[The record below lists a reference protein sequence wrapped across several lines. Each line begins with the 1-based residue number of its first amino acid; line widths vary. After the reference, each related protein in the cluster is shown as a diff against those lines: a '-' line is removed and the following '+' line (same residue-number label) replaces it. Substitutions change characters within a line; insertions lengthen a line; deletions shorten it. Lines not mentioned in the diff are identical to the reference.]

1 MQSRIPGV
9 LPYPVARSNAVVASK
24 PWLTIATLV
33 MGDLLTLAALMA
45 GTVWTRYML
54 GGVFE
59 FQTYWQLWP
68 ALLLF
73 LAVYALLGLY
83 PGVGLSVPE
92 EIRRVF
98 TATTVVYLL
107 LGSTTFLFKEAETYS
122 RAIFLVAWAL
132 SLSGVP
138 LIRALLRHWF
148 AAQPWWGYPVVILGA
163 GKTGVAVVQ
172 ALQQQPGLGLKPVAF
187 LDDDPAKRGEYAGV
201 PVMGGLEL
209 APKIAQEWGI
219 RHAVLAIPGASR
231 ARLLEV
237 IERYGSAFP
246 RLTLIPDLFGMG
258 SLWVSATDMGGILGL
273 DLRHN
278 LLQPLARWLK
288 RGLDLI
294 GVLVGGLLLLPF
306 VGLLVLLIR
315 LDSRGPVVFA
325 HARLGQDGRPF
336 RALKFRTMVLGA
348 DQVLCEALKQDPAL
362 KAEWERD
369 HKLRRDPRITRVGAW
384 LRRTSLDEL
393 PQLWNVLVG
402 EMSLVGPRPIVQAEV
417 ERYGDR
423 FSLYTRVLPG
433 MTGLWQVSGRN
444 DTGYAQRVALDTYY
458 VRNWSP
464 WLDFYLLARTIWAV
478 VWGKGAY

>member
-423 FSLYTRVLPG
+423 FSLYARVLPG

>member
-1 MQSRIPGV
+1 MQSRIPRV

-24 PWLTIATLV
+24 PWLTIAMLIA
-33 MGDLLTLAALMA
+33 GDLLTLAALMA
-45 GTVWTRYML
+45 GTVWTRYVL
-54 GGVFE
+54 GGVYE

-68 ALLLF
+68 TLLLF
-73 LAVYALLGLY
+73 GAVYALLGLY
-83 PGVGLSVPE
+83 PAVGLSVPE

-98 TATTVVYLL
+98 TATTLVYLL

-132 SLSGVP
+132 SLAGVP
-138 LIRALLRHWF
+138 LTRSLLRHWF
-148 AAQPWWGYPVVILGA
+148 SAKPWWGYPVVILGA
-163 GKTGVAVVQ
+163 GKTGEAVVQ
-172 ALQQQPGLGLKPVAF
+172 ALRRQPGLGLKPVAF
-187 LDDDPAKRGEYAGV
+187 LDDDPSKGGEFAGV
-201 PVMGGLEL
+201 PVLGGLEL

-246 RLTLIPDLFGMG
+246 KLTLIPDLFGMA

-278 LLQPLARWLK
+278 LLQPSARWLK
-288 RGLDLI
+288 RGLDLV
-294 GVLVGGLLLLPF
+294 GVLIGGLLLLPF
-306 VGLLVLLIR
+306 VGLLALLIR
-315 LDSRGPVVFA
+315 LDSRGPVIFA
-325 HARLGQDGRPF
+325 HERLGKDGRRF
-336 RALKFRTMVLGA
+336 RALKFRTMVQNA
-348 DQVLCEALKQDPAL
+348 DQVLCKALEQDPAL
-362 KAEWERD
+362 KAEWECD
-369 HKLRRDPRITRVGAW
+369 HKLRRDPRITRMGAW

-423 FSLYTRVLPG
+423 FSLYTQVLPG

-444 DTGYAQRVALDTYY
+444 DTTYAERVALDTYY

-464 WLDFYLLARTIWAV
+464 WLDFYLLARTVWAV
-478 VWGKGAY
+478 LWSKGAY

>member
-1 MQSRIPGV
+1 MQSRIPRV

-24 PWLTIATLV
+24 PWLTITTLV
-33 MGDLLTLAALMA
+33 VGDLLTLTALMTA
-45 GTVWTRYML
+45 TVWARYVL
-54 GGVFE
+54 GGVYE

-68 ALLLF
+68 TLF
-73 LAVYALLGLY
+73 LFVAVYALLGLY
-83 PGVGLSVPE
+83 PAVGLSVPE

-98 TATTVVYLL
+98 TATTLVYLL

-132 SLSGVP
+132 SLAGVP
-138 LIRALLRHWF
+138 ITRALLRHWF
-148 AAQPWWGYPVVILGA
+148 AAKPWWGYPVVILGA
-163 GKTGVAVVQ
+163 GKTGEAVVK
-172 ALQQQPGLGLKPVAF
+172 ALRQQPGLGLKPVAF
-187 LDDDPAKRGEYAGV
+187 LDDDPSKRGDFVGV
-201 PVMGGLEL
+201 PVLGGLEL

-246 RLTLIPDLFGMG
+246 KLTLIPDLFGMA

-278 LLQPLARWLK
+278 LLQPSARWLK
-288 RGLDLI
+288 RGLDLV
-294 GVLVGGLLLLPF
+294 GVLMGGLLLLPF
-306 VGLLVLLIR
+306 LGLLALLIR
-315 LDSRGPVVFA
+315 LDSPGPVIFA
-325 HARLGQDGRPF
+325 HERLGKDGRRF
-336 RALKFRTMVLGA
+336 RALKFRTMVQNA
-348 DQVLCEALKQDPAL
+348 DQVLCKALEQNPAL

-369 HKLRRDPRITRVGAW
+369 HKLRRDPRITRLGVW

-423 FSLYTRVLPG
+423 FSLYTQVLPG

-444 DTGYAQRVALDTYY
+444 DTTYAERVALDTYY

-464 WLDFYLLARTIWAV
+464 WLDFYLLARTVWAV
-478 VWGKGAY
+478 LWSKGAY